1 MTKTIEETYKKLS
14 QREHVLH
21 RPNMY
26 IGEVKRTL
34 EEMWIMDNSSK
45 NSSKMSKRMA
55 EYSPGFLKVFDEVL
69 TNALDH
75 STRDTTV
82 SMIKVE
88 YSKETGEISVWNNG
102 SGVPVVVHK
111 EHNMYVPELIFG
123 HLLAGSN
130 YDDTQQRIGAG
141 VNGLGVKLC
150 NIFSKRFVVETLDS
164 NTGLKFVQEYSEN
177 MTQRGSAKVTKA
189 SSKSY
194 TKITFVPDYAR
205 FGMKGLEDDT
215 TFLINKRVYDCI
227 ACTDRSVSIFL
238 NGEKLQGK
246 GLQDYSNYFFEKDKI
261 KCYHDSF
268 TQRVGKNEMV
278 WEYIVIPSDHFEQ
291 VSFVNGNS
299 TYQGGKHVD
308 HVIYQI
314 TSKLKT
320 LLETKK
326 KLKDVK
332 PAIIKE
338 RMFLF
343 LRSTVV
349 NPQFS
354 SQTKE
359 QLTTQVKDF
368 GCKVEVSD
376 KFIDKLWKSPIVED
390 IVEFCKMKETMDLAK
405 TTDGKKK
412 NKIYVPKLEDALWAG
427 TAKSDQCTLIL
438 TEGLS
443 AMTFA
448 LWGRSIVGPE
458 RFGVFPLKGKCN
470 SEDTKIPLW
479 NGEIRLAK
487 DIQIGDNLIGDDG
500 NKRTVLTLH
509 KGNGKMY
516 EVSQDRGESYKVNDE
531 HILTL
536 CMLEHKKIY
545 WVPSNYTWRA
555 LYWDKKTKNIKAK
568 EIKANIKI
576 GCKEC
581 KIMVNTKCLKRH
593 YTRKHKDV
601 KYVPYKLQ
609 NKDID
614 DQEVIRSRQCLQEF
628 LSTIDDNNIIDICIQ
643 DYLNVTESFK
653 RKLKGIRGEC
663 VNWEHQEVLLEPYIL
678 GLWLGD
684 GMKSG
689 YAYSCDEENDQEIMN
704 YLNEWGKNNDASFK
718 QSSYNKYTHYISS
731 IDNFR
736 NKGQAPLK
744 KILSK
749 YNLVN
754 DKHIPREY
762 LINSKEIRLRLLAG
776 IIDTDGYVCND
787 GTIEISQ
794 STKHKRLVDDIVY
807 LSRSL
812 GFYTYVSD
820 KITNYNY
827 KESGEKAK
835 AYRIKIS
842 GDTIIIPTLLPRKQ
856 STSTTQYN
864 MRNSTGTIQIKEIP
878 HENYVGIGIDGNSR
892 FVIND
897 FTITHNCLN
906 VRDATVSQLMNN
918 EEINNLKQII
928 GLKQG
933 VEYKDT
939 KDLRY
944 GKIMCLTDAD
954 TDGSHIKGLLV
965 NLFHCWWPSLV
976 KLNFIETLRTP
987 IVKAIRGQKVL
998 EFYTEQDY
1006 KRWQSTT
1013 NTRGYQIRYFKGLGT
1028 SKKEDAQETFRRIDR
1043 LRINY
1048 YYKDNLCDDA
1058 ITLAFEKDKNVKRTV
1073 TEKTSEDE
1081 GDDKGTNDDKND
1093 DNNTSTDN
1101 IKCSDRRKRWLAKY
1115 DKNVYIDVKENR
1127 VSYQDLIHKELIH
1140 FSIYDNMRSIP
1151 SLCDGLKPSQRK
1163 ILYYMLKN
1171 NINKA
1176 IKVAQLSG
1184 YVSAETGYHH
1194 GEASLQGAIV
1204 NMAQTFVGSNNVN
1217 LLFPDGNF
1225 GSRLLG
1231 GKDAAS
1237 PRYIFTRLCDI
1248 ASKIFDKSDSSLL
1261 TYLTDDGM
1269 EIEPEWFMPI
1279 LPMVLVNGCE
1289 GIGTGYSTYVPPYNP
1304 KDIIANL
1311 LRVIDDKEP
1320 LQMTPYFRGFHGE
1333 LVETEPGSYMTMGKW
1348 ERLSDTQ
1355 IKITELPVGSWVT
1368 TYKEFLESFVEGS
1381 SNTTSK
1387 TSSKTNS
1394 KTTKKSTKKR
1404 LQLKDVKNK
1413 TRDEN
1418 DDICFIVEFCNSKD
1432 LDGLIETKTLEKT
1445 LRLTRNFTT
1454 NNMYLFSEDLILSK
1468 YNSANDILLDFYDL
1482 RLEFYEKRKVYLVKR
1497 LQNELLLLNAKI
1509 RFIDEYINGVLDIN
1523 RKNKDY
1529 IVSLLEE
1536 RGYPKLRSEINK
1548 DTTENNLKDKE
1559 SDKDTTNTTFDYLIR
1574 MPIVSLSLEK
1584 ITELTTQRD
1593 NKQRELEILQSKT
1606 EKDLWRDDLEKIIE
1620 LV

>member
-1 MTKTIEETYKKLS
+1 MTRPKTIEETYKKLS

-26 IGEVKRTL
+26 IGEIKKTL
-34 EEMWIMDNSSK
+34 EEMWVLDTNT
-45 NSSKMSKRMA
+45 NTKMSKRMV

-75 STRDTTV
+75 SNRDTTV
-82 SMIKVE
+82 DRIKID
-88 YSKETGEISVWNNG
+88 YDTTTGEISVLNNG
-102 SGVPVVVHK
+102 AGVPVVIHK
-111 EHNMYVPELIFG
+111 EHNLYVPELIFG
-123 HLLAGSN
+123 HLLSGSN
-130 YDDTQQRIGAG
+130 YDDSQQRIGAG

-150 NIFSKRFVVETLDS
+150 NIFSKRFVVETIDS
-164 NTGLKFVQEYSEN
+164 ESGLKFIQEFSEN
-177 MTQRGSAKVTKA
+177 MDKRSKPKVTKA
-189 SSKSY
+189 SGKSY
-194 TKITFVPDYAR
+194 TKITFLPDYAR
-205 FGMKGLEDDT
+205 FHMDGLENDT
-215 TFLINKRVYDCI
+215 TLLINKRVYDCI
-227 ACTDRSVSIFL
+227 ACTNKTVNVFL
-238 NGEKLQGK
+238 NGERLRGK
-246 GLQDYSNYFFEKDKI
+246 GLVDYSNYFFEKDQVKS
-261 KCYHDSF
+261 YYDSF
-268 TQRVGKNEMV
+268 TQRVGKNELV
-278 WEYIVIPSDHFEQ
+278 WEYIVVPNDHFEQ

-308 HVIYQI
+308 HIVYQI
-314 TSKLKT
+314 TSKIKT

-338 RMFLF
+338 RFFLF
-343 LRSTVV
+343 LRSTIV

-368 GCKVEVSD
+368 GCRIEVSD

-390 IVEFCKMKETMDLAK
+390 IIEFCKMKETMDLAK

-448 LWGRSIVGPE
+448 LWGRSIVGPD

-470 SEDTKIPLW
+470 SEDTQIPLW
-479 NGEIRLAK
+479 NGEIKLAK
-487 DIQIGDNLIGDDG
+487 DIQIGDTLIGDDG
-500 NKRTVLTLH
+500 NKRTVLTLY

-516 EVSQDRGESYKVNDE
+516 KVHQDRGDFYKVNDE

-536 CMLEHKKIY
+536 CMPEHKIIY
-545 WVPSNYTWRA
+545 WQPSNYTWRTI
-555 LYWDKKTKNIKAK
+555 YWDKTSKNIKAK
-568 EIKANIKI
+568 EIKADIKI
-576 GCKEC
+576 ECKEC
-581 KIMVNTKCLKRH
+581 KIMINTKSLKRH
-593 YTRKHKDV
+593 YTKKHKNI
-601 KYVPYKLQ
+601 KYVPYKLED
-609 NKDID
+609 KDMNDTKVIEALKRLKQFLLNID
-614 DQEVIRSRQCLQEF
+614 S
-628 LSTIDDNNIIDICIQ
+628 NNIIDICIE

-663 VNWEHQEVLLEPYIL
+663 VNWEYQEVLLDPYVL

-689 YAYSCDEENDQEIMN
+689 YAYSCDGENDPEIID

-718 QSSYNKYTHYISS
+718 KSSYNKYTHYISS

-736 NKGQAPLK
+736 NKGAAPLK
-744 KILSK
+744 NILST

-754 DKHIPREY
+754 NKHIPKEY
-762 LINSKEIRLRLLAG
+762 LINSKEIRLKLLAG

-794 STKHKRLVDDIVY
+794 TTKHKRLVDDIVY

-827 KESGEKAK
+827 KKSGERAK

-842 GDTIIIPTLLPRKQ
+842 GDTITIPTLLPRKQ

-864 MRNSTGTIQIKEIP
+864 MKNSTGTIKIEEINN
-878 HENYVGIGIDGNSR
+878 ENYVGIGIDGNSR
-892 FVIND
+892 FLIND
-897 FTITHNCLN
+897 FTVTHNCLN

-933 VEYKDT
+933 VDYKDT
-939 KDLRY
+939 RDLRY
-944 GKIMCLTDAD
+944 GKVMILTDSD
-954 TDGSHIKGLLV
+954 VDGSHIKGLLV
-965 NLFHCWWPSLV
+965 NLFHHWWPSLL
-976 KLNFIETLRTP
+976 KMDFIQTLRTP

-1006 KRWQSTT
+1006 HKWKDTT
-1013 NTRGYQIRYFKGLGT
+1013 NTKGYQIKYFKGLGT
-1028 SKKEDAQETFRRIDR
+1028 SKKEDAQETFRKIDSLRID
-1043 LRINY
+1043 Y
-1048 YYKDNLCDDA
+1048 YHKDKLCDDS
-1058 ITLAFEKDKNVKRTV
+1058 IVLAFEKDKNIKT
-1073 TEKTSEDE
+1073 KTSV
-1081 GDDKGTNDDKND
+1081 GDTETKESNEETNA
-1093 DNNTSTDN
+1093 DNSM
-1101 IKCSDRRKRWLAKY
+1101 KCSDKRKRWLAQY
-1115 DKNVYIDVKENR
+1115 DRNSYIDTKESR

-1140 FSIYDNMRSIP
+1140 FSIYDNLRSIP

-1163 ILYYMLKN
+1163 IIYYMLKN
-1171 NINKA
+1171 NINKV

-1204 NMAQTFVGSNNVN
+1204 SMAQNFVGSNNLN
-1217 LLFPDGNF
+1217 LLYPDGNY

-1237 PRYIFTRLCDI
+1237 PRYIFTKLSDI
-1248 ASKIFDKSDSSLL
+1248 TPLIYDKRDSALL
-1261 TYLTDDGM
+1261 KYLNDDGIQ
-1269 EIEPEWFMPI
+1269 IEPEWFMPV

-1289 GIGTGYSTYVPPYNP
+1289 GIGTGYSTYIPPYDP

-1311 LRVIDDKEP
+1311 LRVLDEKDP
-1320 LQMTPYFRGFHGE
+1320 LPMKPYFKNFNGVVE
-1333 LVETEPGSYMTMGKW
+1333 ETEPGSYITRGKW

-1355 IKITELPVGSWVT
+1355 IKITELPVGCWVT
-1368 TYKEFLESFVEGS
+1368 TYKEFLESMIE
-1381 SNTTSK
+1381 SN
-1387 TSSKTNS
+1387 TNS
-1394 KTTKKSTKKR
+1394 KTKSDKKTTTTKRKT

-1418 DDICFIVEFCNSKD
+1418 NDICFIVEFRSHND
-1432 LDGLIETKTLEKT
+1432 LDDLIKSGTLEKQ
-1445 LRLTRNFTT
+1445 LKLTKSFGT
-1454 NNMYLFSEDLILSK
+1454 NNMYLFSDNLILTK
-1468 YNSANDILLDFYDL
+1468 YKDANDILLDFYDI
-1482 RLEFYEKRKVYLVKR
+1482 RLEFYESRKKYLVKI
-1497 LQNELLLLNAKI
+1497 LTNELTLLNSKI
-1509 RFIDEYINGVLDIN
+1509 RFINEYINGELDIN
-1523 RKNKDY
+1523 RKTRDY
-1529 IVSLLEE
+1529 IISLLEE
-1536 RGYPKLRSEINK
+1536 RDYPKLTCDINSE
-1548 DTTENNLKDKE
+1548 DDKE
-1559 SDKDTTNTTFDYLIR
+1559 NTKEKSFDYLVR
-1574 MPIVSLSLEK
+1574 MPLISLSLEK
-1584 ITELTTQRD
+1584 I
-1593 NKQRELEILQSKT
+1593 RELEKHRDTKQTELHNLQSKT
-1606 EKDLWRDDLEKIIE
+1606 ERDLWKDDLNNIFKM
-1620 LV
+1620 LQVK